1 MKNLKEAAK
10 RGEPLLG
17 TIIVSSSPVNIEISG
32 YLGYD
37 FVLIDSEHA
46 PVSPLGSEMQNLIRA
61 AYAADITPIVRII
74 NNDRSQIRKVL
85 DFGAKGIVCPFMNTK
100 EDAIKFASEC
110 LFPPEGNRGG
120 APVVRATKYGAV
132 SWSEY
137 VKRANEETIIMGI
150 IERKQ
155 ALDNMEEIC
164 SVKGLNAILCGPFDL
179 AMELGI
185 RPRGEQAVSETLQM
199 LTDPQIL
206 KHMDTMISTAKRHR
220 LIVGNIAWSVES
232 SIDMLRRGCNFVALT
247 GDNNMFI
254 EIAKKYKEDIKKG
267 LSK

>member
-1 MKNLKEAAK
+1 MKDLIEAARK
-10 RGEPLLG
+10 GEKLLG
-17 TIIVSSSPVNIEISG
+17 TIIVSSSPVNVEISG

-46 PVSPLGSEMQNLIRA
+46 TASPFGEEMENLIRA

-74 NNDRSQIRKVL
+74 KNDRAQIRKVL
-85 DFGAKGIVCPFMNTK
+85 DFGAKGIVSPFMNTV
-100 EDAIKFASEC
+100 EDAKSFVSEC

-155 ALDNMEEIC
+155 GLENMDQIC
-164 SVKGLNAILCGPFDL
+164 SVKGLNSILCGPFDL

-185 RPRGEQAVSETLQM
+185 RPKGEQAVSETLQM

-206 KHMDTMISTAKRHR
+206 RHMDTMINTARRHG
-220 LIVGNIAWSVES
+220 LIVGNISWGVES
-232 SIDMLRRGCNFVALT
+232 SIDMFKRGCHFVALT

-254 EIAKKYKEDIKKG
+254 EIAKKYKVDITNG
-267 LSK
+267 LGK